1 MPARGSAAHFNAAM
15 GHRIL
20 IVEDENYAAEP
31 LRRFLQ
37 LAGHEVR
44 VACTGPEGLSV
55 AKEWVPD
62 VALCDIGL
70 PGLSGW
76 ELARELRRDPKTA
89 HMRLLA
95 ITGYGSEMDRQ
106 RSAEAGFEKHLVKP
120 VAPMALKELLI

>member
-1 MPARGSAAHFNAAM
+1 M

-76 ELARELRRDPKTA
+76 ELAGELRGDPKTA
-89 HMRLLA
+89 HVRLLA
-95 ITGYGSEMDRQ
+95 ITGYSSDDDRQ
-106 RSAEAGFEKHLVKP
+106 RSAEAGFERHLVKP
-120 VAPMALKELLI
+120 VDLLVLSQLLV